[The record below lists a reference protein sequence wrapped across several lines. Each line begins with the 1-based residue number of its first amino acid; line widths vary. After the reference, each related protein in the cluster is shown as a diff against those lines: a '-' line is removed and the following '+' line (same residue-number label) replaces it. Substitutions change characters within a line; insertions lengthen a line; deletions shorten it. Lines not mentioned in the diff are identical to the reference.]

1 MVKGARCATD
11 TGWSGTVRDK
21 PVAFLAQIEFWLGR
35 GSFGASFTLPGTPPM
50 FKYVAPLAAIGLF
63 TAPASA
69 QEAPPPSPL
78 VSALAAC
85 RTIADE
91 GARLACYDKAS
102 EALTGAAARGD
113 IAVVDRDQV
122 RKVRRSLFGF
132 AVPKFPFFN
141 RKDDKDDEP
150 KEITS
155 TVQGFAFVG
164 NGRFRVVI
172 GDSYGTWET
181 TESAPLR
188 DPKGGEKVT
197 IKSGVMGSYFM
208 QIGKQRWVRARR
220 VR

>member
-1 MVKGARCATD
+1 
-11 TGWSGTVRDK
+11 
-21 PVAFLAQIEFWLGR
+21 
-35 GSFGASFTLPGTPPM
+35 M
-50 FKYVAPLAAIGLF
+50 FKYLAPIAAVGLF
-63 TAPASA
+63 APPASA
-69 QEAPPPSPL
+69 QQAPPPSPL
-78 VSALAAC
+78 VGALAAC
-85 RTIADE
+85 RNLTDDA
-91 GARLACYDKAS
+91 ARLACYDKAS

-132 AVPKFPFFN
+132 AVPKFPFFD

-150 KEITS
+150 KEIITS
-155 TVQGFAFVG
+155 VQGFGGAG
-164 NGRFRVVI
+164 NGRFRVVLA
-172 GDSYGTWET
+172 DSYGTWET

-188 DPKGGEKVT
+188 DPKNGDKVT

>member
-1 MVKGARCATD
+1 
-11 TGWSGTVRDK
+11 
-21 PVAFLAQIEFWLGR
+21 
-35 GSFGASFTLPGTPPM
+35 M
-50 FKYVAPLAAIGLF
+50 FKYLAPIAAVGLF
-63 TAPASA
+63 ALPASA
-69 QEAPPPSPL
+69 QQAPPPSPL
-78 VSALAAC
+78 IGALAAC
-85 RTIADE
+85 RGLTDDA
-91 GARLACYDKAS
+91 ARLACYDKAS

-132 AVPKFPFFN
+132 AVPKFPFFD

-150 KEITS
+150 KEITT
-155 TVQGFAFVG
+155 TVQGFGGAG
-164 NGRFRVVI
+164 NGRFRVVLA
-172 GDSYGTWET
+172 DSYGTWET

-188 DPKGGEKVT
+188 DPKNGDKVT

>member
-1 MVKGARCATD
+1 
-11 TGWSGTVRDK
+11 
-21 PVAFLAQIEFWLGR
+21 
-35 GSFGASFTLPGTPPM
+35 M
-50 FKYVAPLAAIGLF
+50 FKFMVPLAAVGLF
-63 TAPASA
+63 ALPASA
-69 QEAPPPSPL
+69 QQAPPPSPL

-85 RTIADE
+85 RAVTDE

-132 AVPKFPFFN
+132 AVPKFPFFA

-155 TVQGFAFVG
+155 TVQGFAFAG

-172 GDSYGTWET
+172 ADNYGTWET
-181 TESAPLR
+181 TESAPLN
-188 DPKGGEKVT
+188 DPKPGTKVT

-208 QIGKQRWVRARR
+208 QVGKQRWVRARR

>member
-1 MVKGARCATD
+1 MFRYFAPIAAVGL
-11 TGWSGTVRDK
+11 
-21 PVAFLAQIEFWLGR
+21 VA
-35 GSFGASFTLPGTPPM
+35 SS
-50 FKYVAPLAAIGLF
+50 
-63 TAPASA
+63 ASA
-69 QEAPPPSPL
+69 QEASPPSPL

-85 RTIADE
+85 RTITDE
-91 GARLACYDKAS
+91 GARLACYDKTS

-122 RKVRRSLFGF
+122 RKVRRTLFGF

-155 TVQGFAFVG
+155 TVQGVGFAE

-172 GDSYGTWET
+172 ADSYGTWET
-181 TESAPLR
+181 TESVPMR
-188 DPKGGEKVT
+188 DPKNGDKVT
-197 IKSGVMGSYFM
+197 IKSGAMGSYFM

>member
-1 MVKGARCATD
+1 
-11 TGWSGTVRDK
+11 
-21 PVAFLAQIEFWLGR
+21 
-35 GSFGASFTLPGTPPM
+35 M
-50 FKYVAPLAAIGLF
+50 FRYLVPLAAVGLV
-63 TAPASA
+63 ASPAVA

-78 VSALAAC
+78 VNALAAC
-85 RTIADE
+85 RSITDE

-113 IAVVDRDQV
+113 IAVVDREQV

-155 TVQGFAFVG
+155 TVQGFGGAA

-172 GDSYGTWET
+172 ADNYGTWES

-188 DPKGGEKVT
+188 DPKPGDKVT
-197 IKSGVMGSYFM
+197 IKSGLMGSYFM

>member
-1 MVKGARCATD
+1 
-11 TGWSGTVRDK
+11 
-21 PVAFLAQIEFWLGR
+21 
-35 GSFGASFTLPGTPPM
+35 M
-50 FKYVAPLAAIGLF
+50 FRYLAPLAAIGLV
-63 TAPASA
+63 ASPASA
-69 QEAPPPSPL
+69 QQAPPPSPL
-78 VSALAAC
+78 VNALAAC
-85 RTIADE
+85 RAVTDE

-132 AVPKFPFFN
+132 AVPKFPFFA
-141 RKDDKDDEP
+141 RKDEKDDEP
-150 KEITS
+150 QEISS

-164 NGRFRVVI
+164 NGRFRVAI
-172 GDSYGTWET
+172 ADSYGTWET

-188 DPKGGEKVT
+188 DPKNGEKVT
-197 IKSGVMGSYFM
+197 IKSGLMGSYFM